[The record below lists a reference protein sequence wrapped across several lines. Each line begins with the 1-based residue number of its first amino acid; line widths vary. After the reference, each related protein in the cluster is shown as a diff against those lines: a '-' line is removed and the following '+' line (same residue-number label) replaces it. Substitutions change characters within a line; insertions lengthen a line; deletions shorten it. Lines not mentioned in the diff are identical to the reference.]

1 MPRRQVKR
9 GGRKFQPE
17 KPLIY
22 VFCEGESEQAY
33 AKFLK
38 EHFADVAVLKI
49 PSKTG
54 LFSKAKNDFDKEP
67 KYRNYAEVTD
77 EIWFF
82 FDVEADDCGKWDER
96 WKIIE
101 TLRGLREK
109 PNVHVRLL
117 MTTACIEYWL
127 MLHYKMMIPT
137 SLTTVEDKERMR
149 HQLIEIVPNYQKGMK
164 RRSVKSL
171 RNILRLLSAAV
182 GYWPRCWMMG
192 SRAWMIRMNATAGCV
207 SAEKLLR
214 RYRKPSYFWR
224 VSGNNALYM
233 LQ

>member
-149 HQLIEIVPNYQKGMK
+149 HQLIEIVPNVERGGRVLAALLDDGLPSLDDTDERNRWLCQCGKTFTT
-164 RRSVKSL
+164 VQEAIVFLESL
-171 RNILRLLSAAV
+171 R
-182 GYWPRCWMMG
+182 
-192 SRAWMIRMNATAGCV
+192 
-207 SAEKLLR
+207 
-214 RYRKPSYFWR
+214 
-224 VSGNNALYM
+224 
-233 LQ
+233 Q

>member
-67 KYRNYAEVTD
+67 KYRNKLYPAE
-77 EIWFF
+77 W
-82 FDVEADDCGKWDER
+82 
-96 WKIIE
+96 
-101 TLRGLREK
+101 TL
-109 PNVHVRLL
+109 
-117 MTTACIEYWL
+117 
-127 MLHYKMMIPT
+127 
-137 SLTTVEDKERMR
+137 
-149 HQLIEIVPNYQKGMK
+149 IV
-164 RRSVKSL
+164 
-171 RNILRLLSAAV
+171 
-182 GYWPRCWMMG
+182 
-192 SRAWMIRMNATAGCV
+192 
-207 SAEKLLR
+207 
-214 RYRKPSYFWR
+214 
-224 VSGNNALYM
+224 
-233 LQ
+233 

>member
-149 HQLIEIVPNYQKGMK
+149 HQLIEIVPNYQKGDETAIRK
-164 RRSVKSL
+164 
-171 RNILRLLSAAV
+171 IAAE
-182 GYWPRCWMMG
+182 YP
-192 SRAWMIRMNATAGCV
+192 
-207 SAEKLLR
+207 L
-214 RYRKPSYFWR
+214 
-224 VSGNNALYM
+224 ALIAI
-233 LQ
+233 

>member
-109 PNVHVRLL
+109 PNVHV
-117 MTTACIEYWL
+117 
-127 MLHYKMMIPT
+127 
-137 SLTTVEDKERMR
+137 
-149 HQLIEIVPNYQKGMK
+149 
-164 RRSVKSL
+164 
-171 RNILRLLSAAV
+171 
-182 GYWPRCWMMG
+182 
-192 SRAWMIRMNATAGCV
+192 GC
-207 SAEKLLR
+207 
-214 RYRKPSYFWR
+214 
-224 VSGNNALYM
+224 
-233 LQ
+233 

>member
-127 MLHYKMMIPT
+127 MLHA
-137 SLTTVEDKERMR
+137 ERHPQYAIR
-149 HQLIEIVPNYQKGMK
+149 ISK
-164 RRSVKSL
+164 R
-171 RNILRLLSAAV
+171 
-182 GYWPRCWMMG
+182 G
-192 SRAWMIRMNATAGCV
+192 
-207 SAEKLLR
+207 
-214 RYRKPSYFWR
+214 YRKDGAITNIP
-224 VSGNNALYM
+224 LY
-233 LQ
+233 LVRKTKELL

>member
-82 FDVEADDCGKWDER
+82 FDVEAELYRLEYHRGSW
-96 WKIIE
+96 ILAE
-101 TLRGLREK
+101 TF
-109 PNVHVRLL
+109 P
-117 MTTACIEYWL
+117 
-127 MLHYKMMIPT
+127 
-137 SLTTVEDKERMR
+137 LTTCKTTD
-149 HQLIEIVPNYQKGMK
+149 
-164 RRSVKSL
+164 
-171 RNILRLLSAAV
+171 
-182 GYWPRCWMMG
+182 
-192 SRAWMIRMNATAGCV
+192 RAGIHGN
-207 SAEKLLR
+207 
-214 RYRKPSYFWR
+214 
-224 VSGNNALYM
+224 SGNKIARK
-233 LQ
+233 